1 MRLSDL
7 SPHADT
13 LAAVVLGALL
23 ATVSGVIANLFEA
36 RVRRR
41 ERERSA
47 ALLFGEVLSTL
58 RVMLEGADAVR
69 RRGDPYGPV
78 TRRMLH
84 AARRELD
91 IYDRNRE
98 ALMDLQDARLRADLH
113 RLAVRLAMPVDGI
126 LDTLAVGGVGDEV
139 RDRSF
144 DFLIDT
150 LGDLAPIVE
159 RLARVA
165 GASFAHYDAM
175 PRPGT
180 AAT

>member
-1 MRLSDL
+1 MRLSEL

-13 LAAVVLGALL
+13 LAAVVLGAFL

-69 RRGDPYGPV
+69 HRGEPYGPV
-78 TRRMLH
+78 TQRMLH
-84 AARRELD
+84 TARRELD

-126 LDTLAVGGVGDEV
+126 LDSLAAEVDDAV

-144 DFLIDT
+144 EFL
-150 LGDLAPIVE
+150 LQSLADLAPIVE
-159 RLARVA
+159 RLGRVA
-165 GASFAHYDAM
+165 GTSFAHYDAM
-175 PRPGT
+175 PRPGV
-180 AAT
+180 AAR